1 MLSSRRAESPIA
13 TKLSLP
19 EFFDRLAQAAVI
31 RASEVPPGSPHQP
44 ESTGYRLGVFIGH
57 VKHLKML
64 TDIPPENRTASVIRA
79 SWEVVKEIGLQY
91 GFFQDFQ
98 GEPEL
103 RRTLVEFLNSGN

>member
-1 MLSSRRAESPIA
+1 M
-13 TKLSLP
+13 
-19 EFFDRLAQAAVI
+19 Q

-57 VKHLKML
+57 VKHLKTL
-64 TDIPPENRTASVIRA
+64 TGIPPDHRTASVIRS
-79 SWEVVKEIGLQY
+79 SWELIREIGLQY

-103 RRTLVEFLNSGN
+103 RRTLVEFLNSGG